1 MIFIVIFTIF
11 QIIILAYFYIS
22 FQRSYRLW
30 SSQSVPYLPHSFP
43 SGNLSLSTVFTNFGD
58 AMHDIYKKFRSQG
71 DWDYGGLFF
80 LNKPVLVVLS
90 PEFAR
95 IVMARDFTSFVNR
108 GVYYDRA
115 GDPLSANLFFIE
127 DDEWRV
133 LRSQMTR
140 TFTTAKIRSMF
151 PPLHQVG
158 LELMEHMRMSTAGYE
173 SDGRSMEITEF
184 LFRFNTDVIG
194 SCAFGIRCNT
204 LVNSKSEFRQIGK
217 KMLTFSRVQL
227 FKLYVAMLFRR
238 EARAIGFRLVD
249 KNVSKFITSVVRE
262 SIELRRSSSVR
273 QNDFL
278 QLMIDLLGEESIDE
292 DRKVNRLS
300 VDDIAANVFVFFFAG
315 FETSSTSMAYALY
328 ELAQN
333 PDIQQ
338 KARDEIEKVTSKFNG
353 EITYESM
360 AEMIYLEQ
368 VLNGII
374 SFIFNCIL
382 HFYNLILIYNI
393 FLALTHR
400 INAQTSG
407 SRNASQNLHR

>member
-1 MIFIVIFTIF
+1 MSIAIRRVIRLKIEMVFFIIFTFLQLIA
-11 QIIILAYFYIS
+11 IAYFYIN
-22 FQRSYRLW
+22 FQRTYRLW
-30 SSQSVPYLPHSFP
+30 SSQSVPHLPHTFP
-43 SGNLSLSTVFTNFGD
+43 SGNLTIKSMFANFGD
-58 AMHDIYKKFRSQG
+58 VMHGIYNEFRLRG
-71 DWDYGGLFF
+71 NFDYGGLFF

-95 IVMARDFTSFVNR
+95 IVMARDFSSFVNR
-108 GVYYDRA
+108 GVYFDRV

-140 TFTTAKIRSMF
+140 TFTTSKIRSMF
-151 PPLHQVG
+151 LPLHQVG
-158 LELMEHMRMSTAGYE
+158 EELIDHMRKSTAGHNKN
-173 SDGRSMEITEF
+173 GRTMEITEF

-204 LVNSKSEFRQIGK
+204 LLNSKSEFREIGK

-238 EARAIGFRLVD
+238 EARALGFRLVD
-249 KNVSKFITSVVRE
+249 KHVSKFITAVVRE
-262 SIELRRSSSVR
+262 SMELRRTNAVR

-278 QLMIDLLGEESIDE
+278 QLMIDLLDE
-292 DRKVNRLS
+292 DSNEERKVNRLS

-338 KARDEIEKVTSKFNG
+338 KARDEIASVTQKFNG
-353 EITYESM
+353 EITYESL
-360 AEMIYLEQ
+360 AEMVYLEQ
-368 VLNGII
+368 VINGMRLLFVI
-374 SFIFNCIL
+374 SMCLYLKIDLF
-382 HFYNLILIYNI
+382 
-393 FLALTHR
+393 
-400 INAQTSG
+400 
-407 SRNASQNLHR
+407 